1 MANVKATLLAI
12 IIFGFLIDNVSA
24 QEVLLAGVAK
34 VDINR
39 AGTDAGD
46 NPPFVKALV
55 ITDKKAGTTAVIISL
70 DAVAVAEIGSI
81 LDPYMANV
89 RAQLKKELGI
99 DPKTILFNASHC
111 HSAVCKDI
119 DQRTIQAVKK
129 AWENQVPVQVAA
141 GTGQESRIMENR
153 RLKLKS
159 GKTADVRHAYSIPAD
174 EKIAAVGPTDPEIGI
189 LRFDRVSDGKPLAL
203 VFHFSMHPIQ
213 GVPGGKTTA
222 DISGFAAKVIEEQ
235 LGNDAVA
242 LFLQGCGGDINP
254 RNYKTPD
261 QPRDARPLGNLLGLS
276 TLKAARDLKS
286 KKNVGVHIVNE
297 TLAVPLADL
306 SKRIAEMEKEI
317 DALLVSLKGT
327 TLNLKT
333 FLPLFVK
340 YHLGGENPSAYAM
353 RYLQDEALGID
364 EWKHLDTVNRNDLDA
379 YIRNIHTMEELTRK
393 QINLAL
399 LEKHNARNSKSKSKT
414 LDVEVVGLRVG
425 DFRLITFPGEV
436 TIPIGLGLK
445 KKSSHDLTF
454 ISGYTNGY
462 LYYSPTAEQLLNRG
476 GAQEDSDCML
486 APEWQKMFETKAMEI
501 LKGL

>member
-1 MANVKATLLAI
+1 MTCFKVVFFAI
-12 IIFGFLIDNVSA
+12 LYLGFLMNEASA
-24 QEVLLAGVAK
+24 QETLLAGVAK

-81 LDPYMANV
+81 RDPYMANV
-89 RAQLKKELGI
+89 RARLKKDLGI
-99 DPKTILFNASHC
+99 DPKNILFNASHC
-111 HSAVCKDI
+111 HSVVCADI

-129 AWENQVPVQVAA
+129 ARENQVPVQVAA

-174 EKIAAVGPTDPEIGI
+174 EEIAAVGPTDPEIGI
-189 LRFDRVSDGKPLAL
+189 LRFDRVSNGKPLAL

-222 DISGFAAKVIEEQ
+222 DITGFAAKVIEEQ

-261 QPRDARPLGNLLGLS
+261 QPRDARPLGHMLGLS

-286 KKNVGVHIVNE
+286 KKGTKLQIVNE

-306 SKRIAEMEKEI
+306 SKRIAEMEK
-317 DALLVSLKGT
+317 K
-327 TLNLKT
+327 N
-333 FLPLFVK
+333 
-340 YHLGGENPSAYAM
+340 
-353 RYLQDEALGID
+353 
-364 EWKHLDTVNRNDLDA
+364 
-379 YIRNIHTMEELTRK
+379 
-393 QINLAL
+393 
-399 LEKHNARNSKSKSKT
+399 
-414 LDVEVVGLRVG
+414 
-425 DFRLITFPGEV
+425 
-436 TIPIGLGLK
+436 
-445 KKSSHDLTF
+445 
-454 ISGYTNGY
+454 
-462 LYYSPTAEQLLNRG
+462 
-476 GAQEDSDCML
+476 
-486 APEWQKMFETKAMEI
+486 
-501 LKGL
+501 